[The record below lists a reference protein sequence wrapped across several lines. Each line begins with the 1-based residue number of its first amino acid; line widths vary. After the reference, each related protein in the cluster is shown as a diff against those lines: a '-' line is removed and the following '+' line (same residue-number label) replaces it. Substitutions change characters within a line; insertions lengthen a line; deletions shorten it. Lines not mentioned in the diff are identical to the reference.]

1 MRVEITESIMASQWE
16 KIGQE
21 LAQSLQ
27 GIEDEQ
33 AIRMLCENVVNK
45 INETY
50 TTDNSKKNPLSN
62 IRKAVLEAF
71 PDTHTKENN
80 AQYFTESG
88 KGNIKRYQH
97 LALKYLTFSKDFWD
111 NLGNE
116 ARQEWKNLQTK
127 TTIKN
132 MTIEALDLDTETQE
146 IVERALSFS
155 GKSLEDFIKQACKV
169 YGTTLVGKANQF
181 GTDLANVSTYD
192 LLNNRTYSTNPN
204 RAKELV
210 KRAIKAI
217 QIHNDEIVTQ
227 KADRWMITQTAIQAL
242 TGSKP
247 ATVKLLLADSKTLID
262 DHNAKHNLTPYDNR
276 KSNGVRITDIIKIH
290 ELVPFGME

>member
-1 MRVEITESIMASQWE
+1 MASQWE

-33 AIRMLCENVVNK
+33 AIRMLCEDVVNK

-50 TTDNSKKNPLSN
+50 TTDNSKKNPLST
-62 IRKAVLEAF
+62 IRKAVLASF
-71 PDTHTKENN
+71 PNTSTKEHN

-97 LALKYLTFSKDFWD
+97 LALKYLTFSKEFWD
-111 NLGNE
+111 NQGNE
-116 ARQEWKNLQTK
+116 ARQEYNLQQIK
-127 TTIKN
+127 PSVKN
-132 MTIEALDLDTETQE
+132 MTIEALELDTKTQE
-146 IVERALSFS
+146 IVEQALSSS
-155 GKSLEDFIKQACKV
+155 GKSLEDFIKQACRI
-169 YGTTLVGKANQF
+169 YANTLVGKAKQLDS
-181 GTDLANVSTYD
+181 DLANVPTD
-192 LLNNRTYSTNPN
+192 ELLNNKSYSTSSARP
-204 RAKELV
+204 KELV

-217 QIHNDEIVTQ
+217 QIYNDEIATQ
-227 KADRWMITQTAIQAL
+227 KAERWMITQTAIQAL

-247 ATVKLLLADSKTLID
+247 ATVKLLLADYQTLID

-290 ELVPFGME
+290 ELVSFGME